1 LLSRFCRAIR
11 EGWGIYKFDNEW
23 LDFAEIEPFVVDFAF
38 KK

>member
-1 LLSRFCRAIR
+1 LLSRICEHRG
-11 EGWGIYKFDNEW
+11 EGEGVNDFDNEW